1 MKINTIYIE
10 NAAKSH
16 PNTYDIIKRIKYKNI
31 VYCNSYSE
39 VFNSNNQNFR
49 IQKES
54 PSLILAYK
62 KKNFILK
69 APEKFTIG
77 FKNNYYFSHLLNCPY
92 DCKYC
97 FLQGMFNSA
106 NYVLFV
112 NYEDFYSNIK
122 KIAENNKE
130 YSCFFSGYDSDS
142 LALENV
148 TNFLKEFIKYF
159 EGIKKGV
166 LEIRSKSINIKVFEK
181 IKPLANVIPAFSLN
195 PEHVVKEFE
204 DKTPSLSKRL
214 KAIIKLQNLG
224 WSIGL
229 RFDPLIYLKQKVGY
243 EEFFNNVF
251 ELIDKNKIHSVT
263 LGKFRMPDRYLKKIS
278 KVRPYNNLIQF
289 ENVKRMF
296 PKLDQNDDKF
306 QQTFLIKLLTKF
318 IEREKI
324 FVN

>member
-1 MKINTIYIE
+1 
-10 NAAKSH
+10 
-16 PNTYDIIKRIKYKNI
+16 
-31 VYCNSYSE
+31 
-39 VFNSNNQNFR
+39 
-49 IQKES
+49 
-54 PSLILAYK
+54 
-62 KKNFILK
+62 
-69 APEKFTIG
+69 
-77 FKNNYYFSHLLNCPY
+77 
-92 DCKYC
+92 
-97 FLQGMFNSA
+97 MFNSA

-166 LEIRSKSINIKVFEK
+166 FEIRSKSINIKVFEK
-181 IKPLANVIPAFSLN
+181 IRPLANVIPAFSLN

-229 RFDPLIYLKQKVGY
+229 RFDPLIYCEQKKSMKNSLK
-243 EEFFNNVF
+243 
-251 ELIDKNKIHSVT
+251 
-263 LGKFRMPDRYLKKIS
+263 
-278 KVRPYNNLIQF
+278 
-289 ENVKRMF
+289 MF
-296 PKLDQNDDKF
+296 LN
-306 QQTFLIKLLTKF
+306 
-318 IEREKI
+318 
-324 FVN
+324 